1 MGRPVRL
8 RRSDLRRIRG
18 ALGYGRGKSATA
30 NGFRSSLEKEWWMVL
45 LARSSGYQRE
55 FDAVAYEAVTFKIG
69 DRLRYTPDFV
79 AWRPDGSMVAFE
91 VKGGFFREDSR
102 AKLLAAAQVFSRV
115 TWVLVRKGKAGWS
128 EEVIRPGTIMMEVPH
143 GGEEQES
150 KLQGDQAADA

>member
-8 RRSDLRRIRG
+8 KRSDLRRIHG
-18 ALGYGRGKSATA
+18 ASGSGRGKSATV
-30 NGFRSSLEKEWWMVL
+30 NGFRSSLEREWWVVL
-45 LARSSGYQRE
+45 LARSSGCQRE
-55 FDAVAYEAVTFKIG
+55 FDAVVYEGVTFKIG

-128 EEVIRPGTIMMEVPH
+128 EEIIRPGTIMMEVPH
-143 GGEEQES
+143 GAEENKGEV
-150 KLQGDQAADA
+150 QGNQAVDG